1 MSVFYIDGEFVD
13 SKDAVLSV
21 SDMAVLRGYG
31 IFDFLRTYNGRPFY
45 LKEHVQRFANSG
57 AHVGLDLPCSQ
68 EEVCDIVM
76 DTLSRNDF
84 EESNIRFVYTGGISP
99 DSVTPQGNGKL
110 MVMVTEKMDLPDW
123 WYKDGA
129 KIITSDVERYMPE
142 AKSTN
147 YMNAVLT
154 QQEAKKAGAIES
166 VYVDRD
172 GRVLEGTTTNI
183 YLFIDGKWVTPD
195 KGILH
200 GITRSVVLD
209 LMDGE
214 FEVELRDLSRDD
226 LLKASEVM
234 ISASNKEIVP
244 VIQVDDQI
252 IADGKPGQNT
262 KRVMELF
269 REFTTAYGLGKVS
282 AVKETAAV

>member
-1 MSVFYIDGEFVD
+1 MSVFYIDGEYMD

-31 IFDFLRTYNGRPFY
+31 IFDFMRTYNGRPFY
-45 LKEHVQRFANSG
+45 LKEHIQRLANSG

-68 EEVCDIVM
+68 EELFDIVM
-76 DTLSRNDF
+76 ETLKRNSF
-84 EESNIRFVYTGGISP
+84 EESNVRIVYTGGISP

-110 MVMVTEKMDLPDW
+110 MVMVTEKLDLPEW
-123 WYKDGA
+123 WYTDGA
-129 KIITSDVERYMPE
+129 KIITNDVERYMPE

-147 YMNAVLT
+147 YMNAVLSL
-154 QQEAKKAGAIES
+154 QKAKKADAIES

-183 YLFIDGKWVTPD
+183 FLYSGGKWVTSD
-195 KGILH
+195 KGILP

-209 LMDGE
+209 LLEGE
-214 FEVELRDLSRDD
+214 FEVELRDLSREDIK
-226 LLKASEVM
+226 KAEEVM

-244 VIQVDDQI
+244 IIQVDELT
-252 IADGKPGQNT
+252 IADGKPGEKT
-262 KRVMELF
+262 LKVMELF
-269 REFTTAYGLGKVS
+269 KEFTTAYGLGKTDS
-282 AVKETAAV
+282 VKEKTAV